1 MAGVTAGAAT
11 GEPVGAMCH
20 GRTAGSQR
28 QPENTM
34 PKHRALMLARALVL
48 SAAAGGMV
56 SGCVGMDPDYAQRR
70 PMSYSWSSSGGY
82 GWGSADR
89 YSAVGDET
97 TVLIFAAVLAPFII
111 ADRLDEC
118 LNTPR

>member
-11 GEPVGAMCH
+11 GDRVGAMCQD
-20 GRTAGSQR
+20 RIADSLSQA
-28 QPENTM
+28 ENTM
-34 PKHRALMLARALVL
+34 PKRPVPMLVRALVL
-48 SAAAGGMV
+48 AAAPAGML
-56 SGCVGMDPDYAQRR
+56 SGCVGMDPDYAERR

-89 YSAVGDET
+89 YSAAGDET
-97 TVLIFAAVLAPFII
+97 TVLIFAAILAPFII
-111 ADRLDEC
+111 ADLLDEC